1 MNRDEI
7 LEMIVKH
14 IISSRI
20 EEGTD
25 LIYEVYVNDFVD
37 ELVEAINYS
46 QCCKSDSELLVCKG
60 RCDHGYMD
68 EFGNELFCSI
78 KDKCAN

>member
-20 EEGTD
+20 EEGTY
-25 LIYEVYVNDFVD
+25 L
-37 ELVEAINYS
+37 AITYS
-46 QCCKSDSELLVCKG
+46 
-60 RCDHGYMD
+60 RCYK
-68 EFGNELFCSI
+68 L
-78 KDKCAN
+78 